1 MNHLSLEIK
10 SGCVLHRTEIYIY
23 SYKEIL
29 QTGEKIQVFNSFYIK
44 YFFLKTY

>member
-23 SYKEIL
+23 SYEEIL
-29 QTGEKIQVFNSFYIK
+29 QTGENSSI
-44 YFFLKTY
+44 